1 MAKQTR
7 AQSAPVKE
15 WLAANECA
23 RRIGITVR
31 ALRVYEQRGL
41 IRPRRTEKGWRLY
54 GADEIA
60 RLHEVLALK
69 RLGLSLASIVA
80 LLQGKAI
87 DLDRTLTLQSAALSE
102 QRARAERGLALVEAA
117 RATLAAG
124 RTLSIED
131 LIKLAKEANMPEL
144 TSDSVARR
152 RYEQARPRT
161 PIMID
166 PSLFERYLGHY
177 RLPLDMIIT
186 ITRRGDS
193 LFSQLTGQPALEL
206 LAEAP
211 DAFFLKAVPAQISFA
226 ASKGASAQTL
236 TLHQGGF
243 DTVALRVPAEE
254 AAALEAAIAARI
266 RNKTPQPGSAAVLH
280 AIIVEQQKGRTGEER
295 MSPELAIVVGE
306 QLPML
311 REELDAKGDLQQL
324 VFKGVGPDA
333 ADVYEVQF
341 ANGRLDCGI
350 FLADDGKAHIL
361 WLTPSF

>member
-1 MAKQTR
+1 MAKKAR

-102 QRARAERGLALVEAA
+102 QRARAERGLALVAAA

-144 TSDSVARR
+144 TQDSVARR

-161 PIMID
+161 PIKID
-166 PSLFERYLGHY
+166 PSLFERHVGHY
-177 RLPLDMIIT
+177 RLPSDTIIA
-186 ITRRGDS
+186 IERRGDS
-193 LFSQLTGQPALEL
+193 LFAQLTGQPALEL
-206 LAEAP
+206 FAEAEGE
-211 DAFFLKAVPAQISFA
+211 FFLKAVPAQISFA
-226 ASKGASAQTL
+226 ASRDVAAPSL
-236 TLHQGGF
+236 TLSQGGF
-243 DTVALRVPAEE
+243 DMVAPRVDASE
-254 AAALEAAIAARI
+254 AAALEAALATRI
-266 RNKTPQPGSAAVLH
+266 RNRTPQPGSAAVLH
-280 AIIVEQQKGRTGEER
+280 AIIADQQEGRTGEER

-306 QLPML
+306 QFPML
-311 REELDAKGDLQQL
+311 QEELAAKGDLRQL
-324 VFKGVGPDA
+324 VFKGVGSDA
-333 ADVYEVQF
+333 ADVYEAQF
-341 ANGRLDCGI
+341 ANGKLDCGI
-350 FLADDGKAHIL
+350 FLADDGKAHML
-361 WLTPSF
+361 WLTPSL